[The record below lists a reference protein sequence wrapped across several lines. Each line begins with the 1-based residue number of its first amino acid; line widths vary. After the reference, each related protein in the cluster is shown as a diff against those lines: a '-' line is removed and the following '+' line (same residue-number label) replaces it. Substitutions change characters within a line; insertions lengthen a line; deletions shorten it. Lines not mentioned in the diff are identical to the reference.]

1 MRFRTKILAA
11 GKTAAGIEVPA
22 KVVQGLGAGKVP
34 LVRVTINGG
43 YTYRS
48 AVAVMGGKFMIG
60 VSNENRKNAGVAA
73 GDTVDVDLELDTEPR
88 ELALPDDFAKALGK
102 DAKAKK
108 VFEGLSNSKKQRLV
122 LPVANGKTPETRQRN
137 IDKAM
142 TTLRE
147 GKA

>member
-22 KVVQGLGAGKVP
+22 KVVEGLGSGKVP
-34 LVRVTINGG
+34 LVLVTIKG

-60 VSNENRKNAGVAA
+60 VSNENRRAAGIAA
-73 GDTVDVDLELDTEPR
+73 GDTVDVDVELDTKPR
-88 ELALPDDFAKALGK
+88 ELAVPDDFAKALGR

-108 VFEGLSNSKKQRLV
+108 VFEGLSHSKKQRLV

-142 TTLRE
+142 TALRE
-147 GKA
+147 GTV

>member
-11 GKTAAGIEVPA
+11 GKTAAGIEVPP
-22 KVVQGLGAGKVP
+22 KVVEALGSSKVP

-43 YTYRS
+43 HTYRS

-60 VSNENRKNAGVAA
+60 VSNENRQAAGVAA
-73 GDTVDVDLELDTEPR
+73 GEIVDVDLELDTEPR
-88 ELALPDDFAKALGK
+88 ELALPDDFAKALGR
-102 DAKAKK
+102 DARAKRL
-108 VFEGLSNSKKQRLV
+108 FEGLSYSKKQRLV

-142 TTLRE
+142 TALRE
-147 GKA
+147 GKV

>member
-11 GKTAAGIEVPA
+11 GKSAAGIEVPS
-22 KVVQGLGAGKVP
+22 KIVEGLGSTKVP
-34 LVRVTINGG
+34 PVRVTING

-48 AVAVMGGKFMIG
+48 TVAVMGGRFMIG
-60 VSNENRKNAGVAA
+60 VSNENRKAAGVAA
-73 GDTVDVDLELDTEPR
+73 GDTVNVDLELDLQPR
-88 ELALPDDFAKALGK
+88 ELALPDDFAKALDR
-102 DAKAKK
+102 DARAKRF
-108 VFEGLSNSKKQRLV
+108 FEGLSYSKKQRLV

-142 TTLRE
+142 TALRE

>member
-22 KVVQGLGAGKVP
+22 RVVQGLSSSKVP
-34 LVRVTINGG
+34 LVRVTINDG

-73 GDTVDVDLELDTEPR
+73 GDTVDVDLELDTQPR
-88 ELALPDDFAKALGK
+88 ELALPNDFAKALDK
-102 DAKAKK
+102 DAKAKR
-108 VFEGLSNSKKQRLV
+108 VFDGLSNSNKQRLV
-122 LPVANGKTPETRQRN
+122 LPVANGNTPETRQRN

-142 TTLRE
+142 AARRG
-147 GKA
+147 GKV

>member
-1 MRFRTKILAA
+1 MKFRTKILAA

-22 KVVQGLGAGKVP
+22 KVVQSLGSSKVP
-34 LVRVTINGG
+34 LVRVTIKGH
-43 YTYRS
+43 TYRS

-60 VSNENRKNAGVAA
+60 VSNENRRAAGVAA
-73 GDTVDVDLELDTEPR
+73 GDTIDVDLQLDTEPR
-88 ELALPDDFAKALGK
+88 ELALPDDFVKALGK

-108 VFEGLSNSKKQRLV
+108 VFDGLSNSKKQLLF

-142 TTLRE
+142 TALRE
-147 GKA
+147 GKV

>member
-11 GKTAAGIEVPA
+11 GKTAAGIEVPPR
-22 KVVQGLGAGKVP
+22 VVEGLGSGKVP
-34 LVRVTINGG
+34 LVLVTINGG

-60 VSNENRKNAGVAA
+60 VSTENRKNAGVAA
-73 GDTVDVDLELDTEPR
+73 GDTVEVDLQLDTKPR
-88 ELALPDDFAKALGK
+88 ELELPDDFVKALGT

-108 VFEGLSNSKKQRLV
+108 VFDGLSNSKKQRLF

-137 IDKAM
+137 IDKAL
-142 TTLRE
+142 TALRE
-147 GKA
+147 GRA